1 MCIVA
6 PTSMAAAFGCTM
18 GMVRST
24 LDFDSLRY
32 ISNPPAD
39 REGLSCAIDQI
50 PKRDRL
56 CGVTTLMSATA
67 HGPGFLTGL
76 NATKIVS
83 AAPFRTQSIANP
95 FLSHRGRAAPR
106 SVF

>member
-24 LDFDSLRY
+24 LDFDFLRF

-56 CGVTTLMSATA
+56 CGVTTLKSATA

-83 AAPFRTQSIANP
+83 AAPFRTQSP
-95 FLSHRGRAAPR
+95 TRFYPTGGVQRRDQ
-106 SVF
+106 